1 MATDIAFALGV
12 LALLGERVPLNLK
25 VFLLALAIV
34 DDLGAVLVIALFYT
48 AEVDGA
54 SLLISLL
61 VWGGALA
68 YGRASGV
75 WPLVFALLGV
85 VMWYFMLKSGVHATI
100 AGVLMAMTV
109 PLRHEVS
116 AQMLQQELRTLAA
129 QSGGFEQVEMAI
141 GRLEEVLEKAHSP
154 LHRMEHALAPYVAF
168 FVMPVFAFFNAG
180 VAIGGGEGGLIS
192 AVSLGAFVGLLLGKP
207 IGVAGFVLLAVASGL
222 TRLPAGASWSAM
234 IGVGLLA
241 GIGFTMSLFIAN
253 LAFTDQAM
261 LDQAKIGVL
270 AASVVASL
278 AGLAF
283 LSRTL
288 PRRPPAAAGAP

>member
-12 LALLGERVPLNLK
+12 LALLGQRVPLSLK

-48 AEVDGA
+48 ANVNGA

-61 VWGGALA
+61 MWGGALA
-68 YGRASGV
+68 YGRAHGER
-75 WPLVFALLGV
+75 PLVFALLGLV
-85 VMWYFMLKSGVHATI
+85 TWYFILKSGVHATI
-100 AGVLMAMTV
+100 AGVLMAIAV
-109 PLRHEVS
+109 PLRHKVS
-116 AQMLQQELRTLAA
+116 LQVLQNELRALAS
-129 QSGGFEQVEMAI
+129 QGGGFEQVQMVI
-141 GRLEEVLEKAHSP
+141 GRLVEVLDKAHSP

-180 VAIGGGEGGLIS
+180 VAVGGGEGGLIG
-192 AVSLGAFVGLLLGKP
+192 AVSLGAFVGLVVGKP
-207 IGVAGFVLLAVASGL
+207 IGVGGFVFIAVVSGL
-222 TRLPAGASWSAM
+222 TRLPEGATWSAM
-234 IGVGLLA
+234 VGIGLLA

-253 LAFTDQAM
+253 LAFAEEAL

-270 AASVVASL
+270 SASVVASL

-283 LSRTL
+283 LSRAL
-288 PRRPPAAAGAP
+288 PRRQPAEAARR